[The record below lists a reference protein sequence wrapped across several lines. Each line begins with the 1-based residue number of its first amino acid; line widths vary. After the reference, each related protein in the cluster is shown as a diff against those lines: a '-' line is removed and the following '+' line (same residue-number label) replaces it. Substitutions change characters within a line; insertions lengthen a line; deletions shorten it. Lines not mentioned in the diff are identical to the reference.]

1 VHNAASTNVYK
12 GESVI
17 DRERAGTFSRGRR
30 LLTETVD
37 HWRRF
42 EAVPKRGVQISN
54 ELRASIL
61 SQEAIYQTAFRK
73 DEYLPLIS

>member
-1 VHNAASTNVYK
+1 LS
-12 GESVI
+12 
-17 DRERAGTFSRGRR
+17 RR

>member
-1 VHNAASTNVYK
+1 MRWCRH
-12 GESVI
+12 
-17 DRERAGTFSRGRR
+17 REGVGTFSLGRR
-30 LLTETVD
+30 LHTETVD

-61 SQEAIYQTAFRK
+61 SQKTIYQTAFRK
-73 DEYLPLIS
+73 NGYLPLTS